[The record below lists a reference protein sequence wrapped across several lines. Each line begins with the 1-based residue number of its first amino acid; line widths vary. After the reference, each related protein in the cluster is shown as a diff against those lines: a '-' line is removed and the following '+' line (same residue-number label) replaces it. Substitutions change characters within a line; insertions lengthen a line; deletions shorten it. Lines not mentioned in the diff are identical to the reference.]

1 MARPHLNE
9 RDQDLVREWQGLRGQ
24 VTQGHAHEGWRNKPG
39 FEWVKN
45 NGAVCI
51 RVVACLLL
59 ALISAAPLC
68 AQQASDVVWRG
79 VLRDAGGAPIAAAT
93 VELKGS
99 KASAHERTRTDGSFQ
114 LHPLPQGQYQLR
126 VTANGKTTESAQ
138 SVELAAATQAA
149 VVTLSS
155 RGEISMTE
163 MQGESGAAT
172 GGEQLTGQAVSS
184 LPLNGR
190 DFSTLLLLAAGTMT
204 DTNGATNFTQ
214 QFAIDGQRGV
224 EATFA
229 MDGADIS
236 DPEMGGSTFTNF
248 NVDAIQDLQSYSGWM
263 PAEIGRGA
271 SGYTNIITRSGA
283 SGFHGSFFEFLR
295 NSALD
300 ARNYFDHPTPAYP
313 GRIPPFRRNEFGFT
327 NGGPLFVPHVYDGR
341 KRTFYF
347 GQYQGFRQVLG
358 TTQVMPVPTLEE
370 RQGVDPVTYAD
381 GSTDTLNVPV
391 NPSIAAIL
399 ARYPE
404 PNLPTGAYGVRTYAT
419 PSTVTTNAN
428 QFSFRIDHTFSPKSQ
443 FYTRFNWDNLTGPT
457 TNPDQT
463 AVDQAFGVEYI
474 DHQRN
479 FMVNYTRTLSPR
491 LVTQSLF
498 SVTRSTPGFPTT
510 DYTDPAVK
518 FNDGLFESFNSAGGS
533 VMQAYGNLFEGHQ
546 DLTYTRGGHVLKAGF
561 EARLNRDTTYFGTSP
576 DGEYDFGGGTA
587 YATEAIPSASG
598 THDIAVGQAL
608 PDTLS
613 AFLSGSA
620 FVYTVA
626 LAPTYSSGGQH
637 IGPAAVNRENYNAW
651 IQDTWKITPVL
662 TLDYGLRWEYYSPI
676 QERAHRTAA
685 FRTINGAQQY
695 VINPQPGYSTTLNG
709 WGPRVQATWQMGSN
723 MTAHAGGAITV
734 IPPNIWQ
741 DNFLTGSTP
750 YVFYP
755 RQVASTTVPI
765 SYGFTINPQ
774 ELPHVYTPA
783 GTNVFAAGS
792 STSVPAN
799 TVMDVNRFEKDL
811 AVLTQ
816 SSTVSALNLSGIDA
830 SFGNATLYTW
840 TMGVERKLGNLTAD
854 ANYVGTAAE
863 KLPRYSFPNAYP
875 GASPGF
881 APHTQFDSNGNVA
894 GGFGVENVI
903 VSDAHSTYHALQ
915 TSLAGTVPHGGPG
928 VQASYTWSKSLDDT
942 SLVLGGTGSTGA
954 TTSGFSQNP
963 FDTHPE
969 KGPSNFD
976 VTHSFALS
984 LAQDMHV
991 SQAPL
996 LRDLSKTITGG
1007 WEMLSISSIS
1017 SGLPFTVFSGI
1028 QQTGYGANGVDR
1040 PDQIATPQL
1049 STARKV
1055 REDYFGQ
1062 GANNGADYF
1071 SIPIH
1076 LAGGSGPN
1084 AGRLGTLGRNTF
1096 RGPAYY
1102 DFDFAFI
1109 KDTSFGRRRSGTEL
1123 TDLQFRAEL
1132 FNLFNIVNM
1141 GLPANVLTGSGF
1153 GFISRTAGTS
1163 RQVQFSLKLIY

>member
-1 MARPHLNE
+1 MAFR
-9 RDQDLVREWQGLRGQ
+9 QLRQ
-24 VTQGHAHEGWRNKPG
+24 RAVGW
-39 FEWVKN
+39 
-45 NGAVCI
+45 
-51 RVVACLLL
+51 LLL
-59 ALISAAPLC
+59 GLLSAIPLC
-68 AQQASDVVWRG
+68 AQQSTDVVWRG
-79 VLRDAGGAPIAAAT
+79 KLRDAGGAPIAAAK
-93 VELKGS
+93 VELKGD
-99 KASAHERTRTDGSFQ
+99 KASAHETTKPDGSFQ
-114 LHPLPQGQYQLR
+114 LRALPPGQYRLLVQ
-126 VTANGKTTESAQ
+126 ANGKTTESAQ
-138 SVELAAATQAA
+138 AVDLAAATQAA
-149 VVTLSS
+149 IITLSS
-155 RGEISMTE
+155 RGEISVSAL
-163 MQGESGAAT
+163 QGESEAST

-248 NVDAIQDLQSYSGWM
+248 NVDAIQDLQSSSGWM

-271 SGYTNIITRSGA
+271 SGYTNIVTRSGA
-283 SGFHGSFFEFLR
+283 SGFHGSLFEFVR
-295 NSALD
+295 NSAFD

-327 NGGPLFVPHVYDGR
+327 NGGPVYLPHLYDGR

-347 GQYQGFRQVLG
+347 GQFQGFRQVLG
-358 TTQVMPVPTLEE
+358 TTQVMPVPTAQE
-370 RQGVDPVTYAD
+370 RAGVDVVTYPD

-399 ARYPE
+399 ARYPQ
-404 PNLPTGAYGVRTYAT
+404 PNLATGAFGARTYAT
-419 PSTVTTNAN
+419 ASKVTTNAD
-428 QFSFRIDHTFSPKSQ
+428 QFSIRIDHTISSKSQ
-443 FYTRFNWDNLTGPT
+443 FFTRFNYDNLTGPT

-463 AVDQAFGVEYI
+463 AVDPAFGVEYI

-479 FMVNYTRTLSPR
+479 FMASYTRTISPR
-491 LVTQSLF
+491 LVAQSLF

-518 FNDGLFESFNSAGGS
+518 FGDGLYEAFNAAGGT

-546 DLTYTRGGHVLKAGF
+546 DFTYTRAGHVLKAGF

-598 THDIAVGQAL
+598 QHDVAIGQAL

-626 LAPTYSSGGQH
+626 LAPPYASGGQH
-637 IGPAAVNRENYNAW
+637 IGPADINRENYNAW
-651 IQDTWKITPVL
+651 VQDTWKVTPVL
-662 TLDYGLRWEYYSPI
+662 TLDYGLRWEYYTPI
-676 QERAHRTAA
+676 KERAHRTAA
-685 FRTINGAQQY
+685 FRNINGTQQY
-695 VINPQPGYSTTLNG
+695 VVNPQPGYSTTLNG
-709 WGPRVQATWQMGSN
+709 WGPRIQATWQARPNLTM
-723 MTAHAGGAITV
+723 HAGGAITV

-755 RQVASTTVPI
+755 RQVASATVPI
-765 SYGFTINPQ
+765 PYGFQINPQ
-774 ELPHVYTPA
+774 QLPHVYTPA
-783 GTNVFAAGS
+783 GVDIFAAGS
-792 STSVPAN
+792 TTSVPAN
-799 TVMDVNRFEKDL
+799 TIMDVDRFEKDL
-811 AVLTQ
+811 ATLTQ
-816 SSTVSALNLSGIDA
+816 STTVSALNLSGIDA
-830 SFGNATLYTW
+830 KFGNATLYTW
-840 TMGVERKLGNLTAD
+840 TAGVERKFGNLTGD

-881 APHTQFDSNGNVA
+881 APYTQFDSSGNVT

-903 VSDAHSTYHALQ
+903 TDDSHSSYHALQ
-915 TSLAGTVPHGGPG
+915 TSLSGTVPHGGPG
-928 VQASYTWSKSLDDT
+928 LQASYTWSKSLDN
-942 SLVLGGTGSTGA
+942 SSMVLGGTGSTGA

-976 VTHSFALS
+976 VAHFFSLS
-984 LAQDMHV
+984 LAQDMHLA
-991 SQAPL
+991 QAPFL
-996 LRDLSKTITGG
+996 HGVSRTLTDG

-1017 SGLPFTVFSGI
+1017 SGQPFTVYSGI

-1040 PDQIATPQL
+1040 PNQIAKPQL

-1062 GANNGADYF
+1062 GANNAADYF

-1084 AGRLGTLGRNTF
+1084 QGALGTLGRNTF

-1109 KDTSFGRRRSGTEL
+1109 KDTAFGHRKSGTEV

-1141 GLPANVLTGSGF
+1141 GLPANILTGSGF